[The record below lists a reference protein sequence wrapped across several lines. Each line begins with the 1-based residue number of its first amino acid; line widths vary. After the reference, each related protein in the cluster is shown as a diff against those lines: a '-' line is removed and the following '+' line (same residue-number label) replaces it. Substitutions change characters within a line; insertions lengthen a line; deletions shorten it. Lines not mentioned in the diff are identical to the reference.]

1 MIANSIARRSTGP
14 TFTVE
19 QVWSLLTLLEVNWQL
34 GWDWVSTH
42 TPFGVSLAY
51 PMNEWACVRSYIWL
65 TNVINF
71 EKTDCPSHTS
81 LNSSLSIFLGFCLW
95 CPPMPLCPPASE
107 GNTVPPIRAFQSL
120 SPPYLASWLSYPW
133 QNAGWGCTESFS
145 PPLLLP
151 CLPSPTNCGT
161 DNLCIFTVETTLF
174 GGCSK
179 PGLTFVFYDD
189 WRNTLSG
196 WSLSVLV
203 PGHTHGICPA
213 SWDSAATVRD
223 TACVVVW
230 IRMPP

>member
-1 MIANSIARRSTGP
+1 MCQWLHKLHSRGPTSCSWYPGTHTGQVTVACTSSSFKESDALLWLLKALHSCAYLHADVHFDKEGQTAGAICKVIANSIARRSTGP

-81 LNSSLSIFLGFCLW
+81 LNSSLSIFLGSCLW

-120 SPPYLASWLSYPW
+120 SPPYLAS
-133 QNAGWGCTESFS
+133 
-145 PPLLLP
+145 
-151 CLPSPTNCGT
+151 
-161 DNLCIFTVETTLF
+161 
-174 GGCSK
+174 
-179 PGLTFVFYDD
+179 
-189 WRNTLSG
+189 
-196 WSLSVLV
+196 
-203 PGHTHGICPA
+203 
-213 SWDSAATVRD
+213 
-223 TACVVVW
+223 
-230 IRMPP
+230 